1 MTTSKNPYWWQIWQT
16 SNSQHNSGVT
26 ALEDC
31 EAQYIHHSL
40 EEESYE
46 LLPSGD

>member
-1 MTTSKNPYWWQIWQT
+1 MTASKNVASQTNNWQH
-16 SNSQHNSGVT
+16 HNGFT
-26 ALEDC
+26 ALEC
-31 EAQYIHHSL
+31 FREAQYIDHSS

>member
-1 MTTSKNPYWWQIWQT
+1 MTTSKSTYRWQT
-16 SNSQHNSGVT
+16 SNSQRDSGVT
-26 ALEDC
+26 AVEGG
-31 EAQYIHHSL
+31 EAQYIDHSL